1 MDIKLITIIV
11 SVAILM
17 IVLAIITV
25 SDYMKNRHTP
35 DYKDGAWL
43 FTNFWTN
50 SYSLFFKGDVISSAK
65 KLGIHT
71 DEYLSNCRVAG
82 IKPNLKRYVM
92 SYLGAIFLMFGGI
105 ILFAILFLLDIDIL
119 VSIVV
124 LMGSIIFAAA
134 IMETE
139 KKRAAN
145 GAIKVKAQI
154 VDEMPRFLDL
164 VEAGLFIG
172 LPIESALMM
181 AAESIPGVIP
191 NELIKIADETSNS
204 EKSWQS
210 SLHEM
215 ANKYNVEVLTNFVLD
230 VTTSY
235 KKGVNIYE
243 SVVRQNEH
251 SKQAKM
257 FDLEAKAAKI
267 KSAVLLPVALFKL
280 LPIMFL
286 FIFPV
291 LEMLKGF

>member
-1 MDIKLITIIV
+1 MNIQIISIII

-17 IVLAIITV
+17 IVLAILTIT
-25 SDYMKNRHTP
+25 DYVKYKNTP

-43 FTNFWTN
+43 FTNFWVS
-50 SYSLFFKGDVISSAK
+50 SYSLFFKCDVIEAAR

-71 DEYLSNCRVAG
+71 DEYLSNCRVAD

-92 SYLGAIFLMFGGI
+92 SYLGAIFLIFGGI
-105 ILFAILFLLDIDIL
+105 FLFLILFLIDIDIIIS
-119 VSIVV
+119 VS
-124 LMGSIIFAAA
+124 LMMAMIIFAAA

-139 KKRAAN
+139 KKRASN
-145 GAIKVKAQI
+145 GASRVRAQI

-172 LPIESALMM
+172 LPVESALMM
-181 AAESIPGVIP
+181 AAESIPGVISS
-191 NELIKIADETSNS
+191 ELIRIADEASSS
-204 EKSWQS
+204 EKPWQR

-235 KKGVNIYE
+235 KKGVSIYE

-251 SKQAKM
+251 AKQAKIM
-257 FDLEAKAAKI
+257 DVETKAAKI
-267 KSAVLLPVALFKL
+267 KTAVLLPVAIFKL
-280 LPIMFL
+280 LPIMLLFL
-286 FIFPV
+286 FPV
-291 LEMLKGF
+291 IEMLKGF